1 MNATTI
7 LCILLLSLYL
17 VLAVFWLFR
26 SIVDTIDDRKTKKR
40 KAELDAEREA
50 RNPKWEAE
58 RQQLE
63 RKRAIREVEYHEARM
78 KELESK

>member
-17 VLAVFWLFR
+17 VLAVFWIVR
-26 SIVDTIDDRKTKKR
+26 SIIDTIDDRKREKR
-40 KAELDAEREA
+40 NAALETERNA
-50 RNPKWEAE
+50 KWEAE

-63 RKRAIREVEYHEARM
+63 RERAIREVEYHKARM

>member
-17 VLAVFWLFR
+17 VLAVFWIVR
-26 SIVDTIDDRKTKKR
+26 SIIDTIDDRKREKR
-40 KAELDAEREA
+40 NVA
-50 RNPKWEAE
+50 WEAE

-63 RKRAIREVEYHEARM
+63 KDRAIREVEYHEARM
-78 KELESK
+78 KELDRK

>member
-17 VLAVFWLFR
+17 VLAVFWIVR
-26 SIVDTIDDRKTKKR
+26 SIIDTIDDRKRDKLN
-40 KAELDAEREA
+40 AA
-50 RNPKWEAE
+50 WEAE

-63 RKRAIREVEYHEARM
+63 RERAIREVEYHEARM

>member
-17 VLAVFWLFR
+17 LLAVFWIVR
-26 SIVDTIDDRKTKKR
+26 SIIDAIDDRKREKR
-40 KAELDAEREA
+40 NAQ
-50 RNPKWEAE
+50 WEAE

-63 RKRAIREVEYHEARM
+63 KQIHAMPEGGEEA
-78 KELESK
+78 

>member
-17 VLAVFWLFR
+17 VLAVFWIVR
-26 SIVDTIDDRKTKKR
+26 SIIDTIDDRKREKR
-40 KAELDAEREA
+40 NAALETERNA
-50 RNPKWEAE
+50 KWEAE

-63 RKRAIREVEYHEARM
+63 RERAIREVEYHEARM
-78 KELESK
+78 KELETK

>member
-17 VLAVFWLFR
+17 LLAVFWIVR
-26 SIVDTIDDRKTKKR
+26 SIIDTIDDRKREKR
-40 KAELDAEREA
+40 NAA
-50 RNPKWEAE
+50 WETE

-63 RKRAIREVEYHEARM
+63 KERALREVEYHEARM
-78 KELESK
+78 KELDKS

>member
-17 VLAVFWLFR
+17 VLAVFWIVR
-26 SIVDTIDDRKTKKR
+26 SIIDTIDDRKREKR
-40 KAELDAEREA
+40 NAALETERNA
-50 RNPKWEAE
+50 KWEAE

-63 RKRAIREVEYHEARM
+63 RERAIREVEYHEARM
-78 KELESK
+78 KELEQK

>member
-40 KAELDAEREA
+40 NAELDAQREA
-50 RNPKWEAE
+50 RNAKCEAE

-63 RKRAIREVEYHEARM
+63 RERAIREVEYHEARM

>member
-17 VLAVFWLFR
+17 VLAVFWIVR
-26 SIVDTIDDRKTKKR
+26 SIIDTIDDRKREKR
-40 KAELDAEREA
+40 NAALETERNA
-50 RNPKWEAE
+50 KWEAE

-63 RKRAIREVEYHEARM
+63 RERAIREVEFHEARM
-78 KELESK
+78 KELEQK

>member
-17 VLAVFWLFR
+17 VLALFWLFR
-26 SIVDTIDDRKTKKR
+26 SIVDPIDDRKAKKR
-40 KAELDAEREA
+40 TAELDAEREA
-50 RNPKWEAE
+50 RNAKWEAE

-63 RKRAIREVEYHEARM
+63 RERAIREVEYHEARM
-78 KELESK
+78 KELEQK

>member
-17 VLAVFWLFR
+17 LLALFWIIR
-26 SIVDTIDDRKTKKR
+26 SIIDTIDDRKREKR
-40 KAELDAEREA
+40 NAS
-50 RNPKWEAE
+50 WEAE

-63 RKRAIREVEYHEARM
+63 KERALREVEYHEARM
-78 KELESK
+78 KELDRQ